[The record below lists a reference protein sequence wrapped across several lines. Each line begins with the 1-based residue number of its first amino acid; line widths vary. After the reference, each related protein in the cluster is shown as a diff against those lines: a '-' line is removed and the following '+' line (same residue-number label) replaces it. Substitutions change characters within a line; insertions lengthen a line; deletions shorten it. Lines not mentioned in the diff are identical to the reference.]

1 MIFIS
6 SGMQGE
12 NIGNTDKL
20 KVFGTKQTK
29 GDLT

>member
-6 SGMQGE
+6 SGMQDE

-20 KVFGTKQTK
+20 KSIWDQANQG
-29 GDLT
+29 